1 MQVLQALAKEMAK
14 EGADVGD
21 HTGEDGAHRSIDST
35 GTGAV
40 AYLAM
45 RALLALGRSAEAQA
59 ELLTMASAP
68 DTRLKLCM
76 SAMKVCGTQ
85 ARTGQHHD

>member
-1 MQVLQALAKEMAK
+1 MQVLQALAKEMAE
-14 EGADVGD
+14 EGTDVGSQAGPD
-21 HTGEDGAHRSIDST
+21 DSHSGIDSA

-45 RALLALGRSAEAQA
+45 RALLALGRATEAQA

-68 DTRLKLCM
+68 DAPLKLCM
-76 SAMKVCGTQ
+76 SAVKVCGYR
-85 ARTGQHHD
+85 A

>member
-1 MQVLQALAKEMAK
+1 MSRSRVQVLQTLAKEVAE
-14 EGADVGD
+14 EGTDVGD
-21 HTGEDGAHRSIDST
+21 HAEKGDAHGGVDST

-45 RALLALGRSAEAQA
+45 RTLLALGRGAEAQA

-68 DTRLKLCM
+68 DTPLKLCM
-76 SAMKVCGTQ
+76 SAIKVCY
-85 ARTGQHHD
+85 